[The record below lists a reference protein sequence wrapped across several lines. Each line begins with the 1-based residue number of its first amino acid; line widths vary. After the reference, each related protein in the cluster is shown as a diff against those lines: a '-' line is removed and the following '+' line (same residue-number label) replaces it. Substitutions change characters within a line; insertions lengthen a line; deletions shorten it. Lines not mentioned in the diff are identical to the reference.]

1 MKIQLIHWD
10 AADRREK
17 ARILRAA
24 GYRVVTDL
32 PAGGGALRKMS
43 EFGPAAVVVDLNRAP
58 SQGRD
63 VALAIRSYKA
73 MSPVPLVFVEGD
85 PEKVARIKKLLPDDV
100 YTTWSRI
107 RSALK
112 QAISHPPKDPAKP
125 SSVFAGYS
133 GTPLPKKLGIKA
145 GSIVA
150 FVGAPKGFE
159 KTLGELPEGV
169 TLRKHA
175 RGRRDLTLWFTKTKK
190 DLENRIEKFAAAVE
204 DGGIW
209 IIWPKKASGL
219 PTDLTQ
225 NIVRQVGLASGLVDY
240 KICAVDET
248 WSGLKFSRRKTYS

>member
-1 MKIQLIHWD
+1 MKIQLVHWD
-10 AADRREK
+10 AADRRDK
-17 ARILRAA
+17 ARKLKSA

-32 PAGGGALRKMS
+32 PAGGGALRKLS
-43 EFGPAAVVVDLNRAP
+43 ESRLAAVVIDLGRAP

-73 MSPVPLVFVEGD
+73 SSHLPLVFVEGD
-85 PEKVARIKKLLPDDV
+85 PEKVARIKEILPDCV

-112 QAISHPPKDPAKP
+112 QAITHPPKDPVKP

-145 GSIVA
+145 GSTVA
-150 FVGAPKGFE
+150 LAGAPRGFE

-169 TLRKHA
+169 TLRKQA
-175 RGRRDLTLWFTKTKK
+175 RGRRDLTLWFTKSRK
-190 DLENRIEKFAAAVE
+190 DLDDRIKKFAAEVG
-204 DGGIW
+204 DGGLW
-209 IIWPKKASGL
+209 IIWPKQASGL
-219 PTDLTQ
+219 STDLTQ
-225 NIVRQVGLASGLVDY
+225 NIVRQMGLASGLVDY

-248 WSGLKFSRRKTYS
+248 WSGLKFSRRKSK